1 MSVSTCIAQYF
12 LAVVAA
18 SYIIFVICSSG
29 IFASTRQWIR
39 ARALSESMAV
49 KIPFHHLKRL
59 VGCPFC
65 TGFWVSAG
73 IVVVY
78 NLNVF
83 PGTENTILWKALS
96 VCAISMPA
104 AMIAFVGSL
113 MVGQVHK
120 ALAAMQALEDEK
132 LAERKRLAEQGLEV
146 PTLDKIAARN

>member
-1 MSVSTCIAQYF
+1 MVANCIAQFF

-18 SYIIFVICSSG
+18 SYITFVICSSG

-39 ARALSESMAV
+39 ARALSESAAV

-83 PGTENTILWKALS
+83 PATENTILWKALS
-96 VCAISMPA
+96 ICAISMPA
-104 AMIAFVGSL
+104 AMIAFAGSV

-120 ALAAMQALEDEK
+120 ALAAMQAIEDEK
-132 LAERKRLAEQGLEV
+132 LAQRAKLAEQGLEL
-146 PTLDKIAARN
+146 PSLDDIAVRN